1 MRRNRYA
8 GLAARMA
15 AIAAAIVCLG
25 LFLDAQGGQRNQPL
39 QRAAER
45 SLAGRR
51 GTVVVVD
58 VASGKIVAARGM
70 ETARRRVT
78 SPGSTLKPFV
88 LMALLDAGKVDV
100 AEARICRKP
109 LRIGSANLD
118 CTHPEEVA
126 ELNAAEALAYSCNS
140 YFAEVAAR
148 LTGRE
153 LAEALRRAGLDTRS
167 GMAGGEAEGRIA
179 VPASQEE
186 VQLEA
191 LGYSGV
197 EVTPLELLE
206 AYRRLAL
213 RKRKGA
219 EARDAAVF
227 AGLEKSVEYG
237 MAHSAAV
244 NGMKVAGKTGT
255 SPARNTRWTHG
266 FFAGYAPADFPEI
279 AVVVYLE
286 QGRGMDAAAVAQPVL
301 ETYSARRSK
310 R

>member
-1 MRRNRYA
+1 
-8 GLAARMA
+8 MA
-15 AIAAAIVCLG
+15 ALMLCLG
-25 LFLDAQGGQRNQPL
+25 LFLDVHGAQRNQAL

-45 SLAGRR
+45 SLAERR

-58 VASGKIVAARGM
+58 VTSGKILAARGL
-70 ETARRRVT
+70 ETARKKKT

-100 AEARICRKP
+100 AESRICRKP
-109 LRIGSANLD
+109 LRIGGANLD
-118 CTHPEEVA
+118 CTHPEQVA

-140 YFAEVAAR
+140 YFAEVAPR

-167 GMAGGEAEGRIA
+167 GMAEGEAEGRIA
-179 VPASQEE
+179 VPATQED

-213 RKRKGA
+213 RKRNGA

-237 MAHSAAV
+237 MARSAAV

-301 ETYSARRSK
+301 EAFSARRSK

>member
-1 MRRNRYA
+1 M
-8 GLAARMA
+8 AARLATMA
-15 AIAAAIVCLG
+15 AMVAAILSPA
-25 LFLDAQGGQRNQPL
+25 LFLDAQGAQRNQAL

-58 VASGKIVAARGM
+58 VLAGKILAARGLD
-70 ETARRRVT
+70 TARKKKT

-88 LMALLDAGKVDV
+88 LIALIDAGKLDV
-100 AEARICRKP
+100 AESRICRKP
-109 LRIGSANLD
+109 LRIGGANLD
-118 CTHPEEVA
+118 CTHPEQVA

-140 YFAEVAAR
+140 YFADVAAR

-167 GMAGGEAEGRIA
+167 GMAEGEATGRIA
-179 VPASQEE
+179 VPATQED

-213 RKRKGA
+213 RKKNGPEPRH
-219 EARDAAVF
+219 AAVF

-244 NGMKVAGKTGT
+244 NEMKVAGKTGT

-266 FFAGYAPADFPEI
+266 FFAGYAPAEKPEI
-279 AVVVYLE
+279 AIVVYIE

-301 ETYSARRSK
+301 EAFSAPGSK
-310 R
+310 Q